1 MNEQLSKSL
10 NDLIDETL
18 SELEELRK
26 SRFEAAEI
34 KIEGPGDKEM
44 AGKPANGELDAKK
57 ADDKD
62 EDDEDKKEEA
72 KEEAKEEKAEKTEK
86 KEEKVPGE
94 PDKESF
100 KKKEEKEEDKKDDK
114 DDKDPGHEKKEKEM
128 IEKLKSMHK
137 SQEEASSLMKTYVDE
152 KIQPLEVKLG
162 TILDLVNKLSEQP
175 IAPKGATAKT
185 TPLFKSSDEVETLS
199 KAQVASK
206 LFDLKKS
213 GTYVDSMDVAKAEMG
228 QDVESIIKKYKLS

>member
-72 KEEAKEEKAEKTEK
+72 KEEAKEEKAEKAEK

-185 TPLFKSSDEVETLS
+185 TPLFKSSEEVETLS